1 MNKLRLIAM
10 TTLLVLTSAALTAQ
24 NIMDKLFDKYNGK
37 DGYTTVNISSEM
49 FKIFANMEVKDGK
62 DNDAAE
68 LMNAASKLTGIKVIT
83 VSDDSASPALSERKA
98 NELFAEVKPLIGSSY
113 NMLMEV
119 KDKSENV
126 YVYTRR
132 SGKIISEVIVLV
144 KEKRSAVFMSITG
157 DVDLEQ
163 IGKLTSK
170 MNIQGADKIK
180 RPKKR

>member
-1 MNKLRLIAM
+1 MVM
-10 TTLLVLTSAALTAQ
+10 TTLLVVTSTALTAQ

-68 LMNAASKLTGIKVIT
+68 LVNAASKLTGIKVIT
-83 VSDDSASPALSERKA
+83 VSADSANPALSERKA
-98 NELFAEVKPLIGSSY
+98 NDLFGEVKPLIGSSY

-132 SGKIISEVIVLV
+132 SGKMISEVIVLV

-163 IGKLTSK
+163 IGKLASK
-170 MNIQGADKIK
+170 MNIQGADKIRKPK
-180 RPKKR
+180 RK